1 MTMALTG
8 KVAPYKKGFG
18 PFPSS
23 VYHAPYP
30 SELQGISTA
39 DSLKA
44 IERLF
49 KADIDPTQVAAIIF
63 EPVQAKGLRGG
74 TAGICGCHPPYLRR
88 AWHRDDRR

>member
-8 KVAPYKKGFG
+8 KVAPYKRFRSVHG
-18 PFPSS
+18 S

-49 KADIDPTQVAAIIF
+49 KADIDPTRVAAIIF
-63 EPVQAKGLRGG
+63 EPVQAKG
-74 TAGICGCHPPYLRR
+74 ASW
-88 AWHRDDRR
+88 WHRRNLWLPSAVFATSMAS